1 MPLGFD
7 ADQDCSDVADT
18 AVAKGV
24 VFVCPDFENLSL
36 DEAEAL
42 SDAGLKIVS
51 IWEATAQR
59 ALSGA
64 AGGSVDGL
72 HALNMAA
79 ALGQPQ
85 GSAIYVTADFGET
98 QIQDE
103 IVLAYFAA
111 FKAAL
116 QGQGKL
122 GVYAEGAVCQA
133 ALDAGIADYTWLA
146 GGMGMRGSRAFLD
159 TGRATIVQD
168 VGDRVG
174 WRLDI
179 EIDTDIAQA
188 DAFGGGV

>member
-1 MPLGFD
+1 
-7 ADQDCSDVADT
+7 
-18 AVAKGV
+18 
-24 VFVCPDFENLSL
+24 
-36 DEAEAL
+36 
-42 SDAGLKIVS
+42 
-51 IWEATAQR
+51 
-59 ALSGA
+59 
-64 AGGSVDGL
+64 
-72 HALNMAA
+72 MAA

-168 VGDRVG
+168 VGDRVARSPMTLEVG
-174 WRLDI
+174 YCLMLNDGTAAHDGARQGA
-179 EIDTDIAQA
+179 TRR
-188 DAFGGGV
+188 G